1 MVILLIFSFLNFLIC
16 CLFGRKVGENGVK
29 YTSSIMMF
37 LSFLFSLFCFWEVV
51 VRYSFCKYDLLLWL
65 SWSSFNMSVELQ
77 YDQTTC
83 SMLLLINFISFCVH
97 MFSLS
102 YMKQDP
108 HLPRFMGYL
117 SLFTFFMN
125 VLVMS
130 SNLIILFIGWEGV
143 GLCSYLLI
151 NFWYTRIQANKASIK
166 AMVVNKIGDVGMLIG
181 ILLLW
186 KFTNSFNFH
195 SNFSCLVFVDDF
207 GMRMDWM
214 GFLFIIGVMAK
225 SSQIGLHTWLPDAM
239 EGPTPVSALIHA
251 ATMVTAGVYLI
262 VRLSPLFEN
271 LPNIL
276 VVIIVLGSLT
286 SFFAATVGVIQKD
299 TKKII
304 AYSTCSQLGYM
315 TLISGFS
322 YYDLSL
328 FHLVNHGVFKA
339 LLFLSAG
346 SLIHATCDEQDLRK
360 LGFIRFITPVTYVSI
375 IIGSFSLMGLPFLT
389 GFYSKDL
396 IIELIYDRSLF
407 FFFFWLSL
415 IAAFLTSFYSLRLIY
430 KSFIT
435 YNQSFVKKLKLFHE
449 SDRITLLVL
458 VFLSFLSIILGY
470 VSENMIVSDFS
481 PALISYKMKIL
492 PFVFSTVAAVL
503 SIYLGYILFSL
514 SRIKLFFFAKL
525 LYYYLTDVWYFNH
538 IYNDFI
544 VKFWVNL
551 GYKYNYKLID
561 NQLLENIGP
570 RKFYL
575 DYVKQSSKVSNYHL
589 GELSLY
595 ILFTLVFLITLIV
608 WF

>member
-1 MVILLIFSFLNFLIC
+1 
-16 CLFGRKVGENGVK
+16 
-29 YTSSIMMF
+29 
-37 LSFLFSLFCFWEVV
+37 
-51 VRYSFCKYDLLLWL
+51 
-65 SWSSFNMSVELQ
+65 
-77 YDQTTC
+77 
-83 SMLLLINFISFCVH
+83 
-97 MFSLS
+97 
-102 YMKQDP
+102 
-108 HLPRFMGYL
+108 
-117 SLFTFFMN
+117 
-125 VLVMS
+125 
-130 SNLIILFIGWEGV
+130 
-143 GLCSYLLI
+143 
-151 NFWYTRIQANKASIK
+151 
-166 AMVVNKIGDVGMLIG
+166 
-181 ILLLW
+181 
-186 KFTNSFNFH
+186 
-195 SNFSCLVFVDDF
+195 
-207 GMRMDWM
+207 
-214 GFLFIIGVMAK
+214 
-225 SSQIGLHTWLPDAM
+225 M
-239 EGPTPVSALIHA
+239 EGPTPVSVLIHA

-470 VSENMIVSDFS
+470 ESENMIVSDFS

-503 SIYLGYILFSL
+503 SIYLGYILFSW
-514 SRIKLFFFAKL
+514 SRIKLFFL
-525 LYYYLTDVWYFNH
+525 L
-538 IYNDFI
+538 
-544 VKFWVNL
+544 
-551 GYKYNYKLID
+551 NYCI
-561 NQLLENIGP
+561 I
-570 RKFYL
+570 
-575 DYVKQSSKVSNYHL
+575 
-589 GELSLY
+589 
-595 ILFTLVFLITLIV
+595 I
-608 WF
+608 